1 VVRFVVPDPYARI
14 ARRFWPSRSVV
25 KAERSEYDALNTG
38 PLHSFRDA
46 LHEALPLTCIGVY
59 TIWRGTEF
67 MYVGIAGRNLD
78 VAAEHKRMRGVR
90 DRLDSNRSGRRSG
103 DQFAV
108 YVCDRLVLPT
118 LSRDQ
123 IQQVAAGE
131 LSLEAL
137 TRVYI
142 HENLSYRFAP
152 TMSYKEALKIE
163 RSFARGKT
171 EVGSLLRNPGRP
183 IKTRWPQMPRRHL

>member
-1 VVRFVVPDPYARI
+1 MTDEIY
-14 ARRFWPSRSVV
+14 
-25 KAERSEYDALNTG
+25 EALTTG

-46 LHEALPLTCIGVY
+46 LHETLPLASIGVY

-90 DRLDSNRSGRRSG
+90 DRLDSHRSGRRSG

-118 LSRDQ
+118 LSREQ
-123 IQQVAAGE
+123 IQKLAAGE
-131 LSLEAL
+131 LSLDAL

-142 HENLSYRFAP
+142 HENLSYRFAA

-163 RSFARGKT
+163 TTFARGDT
-171 EVGSLLRNPGRP
+171 EVGFPQLNPGRP
-183 IKTRWPQMPRRHL
+183 VKTR